1 MTDTISHPTPPLE
14 DVRVVAARKALA
26 ELPEADDNE
35 RPYFWVGR
43 LRSALAD
50 LVSVAAPGGM
60 DNGQRELL
68 GLALADAI
76 SYRTPEGFC
85 RDCETHPAG
94 LCEDHAA
101 DLDLT
106 DAYLALA
113 RELHVEVNR

>member
-1 MTDTISHPTPPLE
+1 MTHTIPHPAPPLE
-14 DVRVVAARKALA
+14 DARIAVARQALA
-26 ELPEADDNE
+26 ELPDASDNE
-35 RPYFWVGR
+35 RPYFWLGR
-43 LRSALAD
+43 LTTTLRD
-50 LVSVAAPGGM
+50 LVAIAAPGGL
-60 DNGQRELL
+60 DNGQRELV
-68 GLALADAI
+68 GRALADAI

-113 RELHVEVNR
+113 RELHVEVDQ